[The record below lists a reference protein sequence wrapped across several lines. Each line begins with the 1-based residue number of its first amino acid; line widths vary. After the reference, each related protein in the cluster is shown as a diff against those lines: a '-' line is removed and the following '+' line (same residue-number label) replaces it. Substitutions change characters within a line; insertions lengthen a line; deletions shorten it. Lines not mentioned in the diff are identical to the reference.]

1 MVEAILSLFISE
13 ERTEILVSNPM
24 IEFIFLVLFVSFVVA
39 LFIHLVL
46 FNKLKKIRNYL
57 KDTHRMDIDPLDT
70 MKEQFEKSQLSE
82 SISTETFVQEK
93 FSGWR
98 MFHVPVVNLIKMIQM
113 TVSIFIL
120 LGVLGTFIGLTIS
133 LGSIDASGSQLVE
146 NVVGVLAGI
155 DMAFYTSIAG
165 MGLSLV
171 MTVLIKVL
179 NTEYLLTDIML
190 KVESTLT
197 GNEEGSISRL
207 IDVSETINHSIL
219 ELQETNRKSLGEIV
233 GAFAGF
239 QEYTTG
245 LQKSAEDLAQFNDGL
260 SSNLQDFQEL
270 FHNMSDVTDG
280 FSEGT
285 TELNDNFKTLFQYF
299 KKMDGRNEQLAK
311 RFEHIYEKV
320 KEVATTQMD
329 TLSEFESSVTELKDF
344 ISSIVEKQDSI
355 QLSFQSV
362 LQKSAD
368 LVEKM
373 SDHQQEFRQVFGEDL
388 SAQLSGIRSNLGELA
403 KDFDQLGG
411 SIVKLP
417 QALDVI
423 NKTQVEYKHLL
434 SDRFAEL
441 KEFNRSFSDHL
452 QAHASE
458 SAMFERNMLEASK
471 TYEEVGVK
479 NNQLINDIN
488 TTISQMGHTFDRQEN
503 HLQAN
508 VDLMKDTL
516 TKYVTGLEGTLG
528 DKLNQ
533 VMQSIANSVDGTNH
547 SIKMEFQ
554 ELRRVSEE
562 VQQNNVYVTQNILRE
577 LGQEIQALNH
587 MLNTFGQQAVQR
599 NKEIR
604 LSQNEY

>member
-57 KDTHRMDIDPLDT
+57 KDTHRMDIEPLDT

-285 TELNDNFKTLFQYF
+285 TALNDNFKTLFQYF

-329 TLSEFESSVTELKDF
+329 TLSEFE
-344 ISSIVEKQDSI
+344 
-355 QLSFQSV
+355 
-362 LQKSAD
+362 
-368 LVEKM
+368 
-373 SDHQQEFRQVFGEDL
+373 
-388 SAQLSGIRSNLGELA
+388 
-403 KDFDQLGG
+403 
-411 SIVKLP
+411 
-417 QALDVI
+417 
-423 NKTQVEYKHLL
+423 
-434 SDRFAEL
+434 
-441 KEFNRSFSDHL
+441 
-452 QAHASE
+452 
-458 SAMFERNMLEASK
+458 
-471 TYEEVGVK
+471 
-479 NNQLINDIN
+479 
-488 TTISQMGHTFDRQEN
+488 
-503 HLQAN
+503 
-508 VDLMKDTL
+508 
-516 TKYVTGLEGTLG
+516 
-528 DKLNQ
+528 
-533 VMQSIANSVDGTNH
+533 
-547 SIKMEFQ
+547 
-554 ELRRVSEE
+554 
-562 VQQNNVYVTQNILRE
+562 
-577 LGQEIQALNH
+577 
-587 MLNTFGQQAVQR
+587 
-599 NKEIR
+599 
-604 LSQNEY
+604 

>member
-1 MVEAILSLFISE
+1 
-13 ERTEILVSNPM
+13 
-24 IEFIFLVLFVSFVVA
+24 
-39 LFIHLVL
+39 
-46 FNKLKKIRNYL
+46 
-57 KDTHRMDIDPLDT
+57 
-70 MKEQFEKSQLSE
+70 
-82 SISTETFVQEK
+82 
-93 FSGWR
+93 
-98 MFHVPVVNLIKMIQM
+98 
-113 TVSIFIL
+113 
-120 LGVLGTFIGLTIS
+120 
-133 LGSIDASGSQLVE
+133 
-146 NVVGVLAGI
+146 
-155 DMAFYTSIAG
+155 
-165 MGLSLV
+165 
-171 MTVLIKVL
+171 
-179 NTEYLLTDIML
+179 
-190 KVESTLT
+190 
-197 GNEEGSISRL
+197 
-207 IDVSETINHSIL
+207 
-219 ELQETNRKSLGEIV
+219 
-233 GAFAGF
+233 
-239 QEYTTG
+239 
-245 LQKSAEDLAQFNDGL
+245 
-260 SSNLQDFQEL
+260 
-270 FHNMSDVTDG
+270 
-280 FSEGT
+280 
-285 TELNDNFKTLFQYF
+285 
-299 KKMDGRNEQLAK
+299 MDGRNEQLAK

-329 TLSEFESSVTELKDF
+329 TLSEFEGSVTELKNF
-344 ISSIVEKQDSI
+344 ILSVVEKQDSI

-479 NNQLINDIN
+479 KNQLINDIN
-488 TTISQMGHTFDRQEN
+488 TTISQMDHTFDRQEN

-516 TKYVTGLEGTLG
+516 NKYVTGLEGTLG

-554 ELRRVSEE
+554 ELRRDRKS
-562 VQQNNVYVTQNILRE
+562 TR
-577 LGQEIQALNH
+577 LNSSH
-587 MLNTFGQQAVQR
+587 VAISYAVFCL
-599 NKEIR
+599 KKK
-604 LSQNEY
+604 

>member
-13 ERTEILVSNPM
+13 ERAEILVSNPM

-93 FSGWR
+93 ISGWR

-285 TELNDNFKTLFQYF
+285 TALNDNFKTLFQYF

-329 TLSEFESSVTELKDF
+329 TLSEFEGSVTELKNF
-344 ISSIVEKQDSI
+344 ILSVVEKQDSI

>member
-1 MVEAILSLFISE
+1 
-13 ERTEILVSNPM
+13 
-24 IEFIFLVLFVSFVVA
+24 
-39 LFIHLVL
+39 
-46 FNKLKKIRNYL
+46 
-57 KDTHRMDIDPLDT
+57 
-70 MKEQFEKSQLSE
+70 
-82 SISTETFVQEK
+82 
-93 FSGWR
+93 
-98 MFHVPVVNLIKMIQM
+98 NLIKMIQM

-190 KVESTLT
+190 KVESKLA
-197 GNEEGSISRL
+197 GNEGGNISRL

-260 SSNLQDFQEL
+260 ARNLQDFQVL
-270 FHNMSDVTDG
+270 FHSMSDVTDG
-280 FSEGT
+280 FGEAT
-285 TELNDNFKTLFQYF
+285 TKLNDNFDTLFNYF

-311 RFEHIYEKV
+311 MFEHTYEKV

-329 TLSEFESSVTELKDF
+329 TLSEFEGSVVELKDF
-344 ISSIVEKQDSI
+344 ISSIMKQQDSI
-355 QLSFQSV
+355 QSSFQNV

-373 SDHQQEFRQVFGEDL
+373 SDHQQEFKQVFGDDL
-388 SAQLSGIRSNLGELA
+388 TSQLSGIMSYLGELV

-423 NKTQVEYKHLL
+423 NKTQAEYKYLL
-434 SDRFAEL
+434 SYRFADL
-441 KEFNRSFSDHL
+441 KEFKRSFMYLL
-452 QAHASE
+452 Q
-458 SAMFERNMLEASK
+458 
-471 TYEEVGVK
+471 G
-479 NNQLINDIN
+479 
-488 TTISQMGHTFDRQEN
+488 
-503 HLQAN
+503 
-508 VDLMKDTL
+508 
-516 TKYVTGLEGTLG
+516 
-528 DKLNQ
+528 
-533 VMQSIANSVDGTNH
+533 NSFV
-547 SIKMEFQ
+547 
-554 ELRRVSEE
+554 
-562 VQQNNVYVTQNILRE
+562 
-577 LGQEIQALNH
+577 
-587 MLNTFGQQAVQR
+587 
-599 NKEIR
+599 
-604 LSQNEY
+604 